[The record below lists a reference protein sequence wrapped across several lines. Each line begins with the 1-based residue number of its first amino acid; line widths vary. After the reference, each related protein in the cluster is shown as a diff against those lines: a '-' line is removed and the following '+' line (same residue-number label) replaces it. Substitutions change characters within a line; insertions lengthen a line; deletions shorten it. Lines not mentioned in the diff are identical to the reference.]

1 MPKDTKSSG
10 YNKAPAC
17 ESRGFGHKKEGEN
30 FDTPSSL
37 LCLPI
42 CLRFCK
48 PVALTLQLIQR
59 NKKLIT
65 YAKQNIQKAQ
75 IFLRKQKFHR

>member
-1 MPKDTKSSG
+1 MNYASMINHKS
-10 YNKAPAC
+10 
-17 ESRGFGHKKEGEN
+17 E
-30 FDTPSSL
+30 
-37 LCLPI
+37 I
-42 CLRFCK
+42 M
-48 PVALTLQLIQR
+48 IQR